1 MARTKGMSRG
11 PGSTEVRP
19 KFGMARHRQI
29 LKASWASESHDAPR
43 GSARQPA
50 AKRKLGRYGAR

>member
-1 MARTKGMSRG
+1 MTKIKSTKN
-11 PGSTEVRP
+11 PGSTMVIP

-43 GSARQPA
+43 GSARQPR
-50 AKRKLGRYGAR
+50 AKRKVGSYGAR